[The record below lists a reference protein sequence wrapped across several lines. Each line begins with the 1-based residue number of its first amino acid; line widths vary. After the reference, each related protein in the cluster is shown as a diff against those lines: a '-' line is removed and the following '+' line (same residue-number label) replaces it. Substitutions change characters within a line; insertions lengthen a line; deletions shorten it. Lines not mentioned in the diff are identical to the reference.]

1 MITGRAGASGWS
13 RWVGSMSDALP
24 GDHLSLDAVV
34 AFVDGELP
42 PGPAG
47 RAAAHID
54 RCLTCAGEVGAQRQA
69 RRRVRAAGP
78 PATPSS
84 LLASLRA
91 IPDATELPAA
101 PAGLA
106 VDADG
111 VLVAPAEPGR
121 VGKRG
126 LIARRGRRRTALPVV
141 VGSGVVVGAAA
152 LAALAGPVAGVG
164 APAPVPAL
172 RTTAIGP
179 TATGAVPAAA
189 ADIALRR
196 TPTTT
201 APGLPGPG
209 AP

>member
-1 MITGRAGASGWS
+1 MISGRTGASGWS
-13 RWVGSMSDALP
+13 RWVGSMSDPLP

-84 LLASLRA
+84 LLAALRA

-111 VLVAPAEPGR
+111 VLVAQAEPGR

-126 LIARRGRRRTALPVV
+126 LIARRGRRRPGLPVV

-164 APAPVPAL
+164 APTPAPAP

-179 TATGAVPAAA
+179 SGTGAVPAAA

-196 TPTTT
+196 TPT

-209 AP
+209 SP